1 VNFKKRISTVGVTSL
16 IVLGSISAA
25 SAQSTTTVE
34 LVDDVAQ
41 AGCSVSITA
50 GAAISFEDV
59 EWTGSA
65 YDASSLTPKALTF
78 TVADDRAPGEK
89 APCYVL
95 VHGADL
101 TTGIAPFTNRSI
113 DVSNIL
119 FGAQALSLLDQQIA
133 GSPFNPGPQST
144 TIDIL
149 DAGFVNTLEVGVY
162 TSTITVSAQNDAP

>member
-1 VNFKKRISTVGVTSL
+1 MNLKKRISTIGAASL
-16 IVLGSISAA
+16 IVLGSISAV

-50 GAAISFEDV
+50 GAAIIFEDV

-65 YDASSLTPKALTF
+65 YDASSLSPKALTF
-78 TVADDRAPGEK
+78 TVADDRAPGEQ

-95 VHGADL
+95 VHGANL
-101 TTGIAPFTNRSI
+101 TSGVTPFTNRSI
-113 DVSNIL
+113 GVSNIL
-119 FGAQALSLLDQQIA
+119 FGAQALSLLDQQVT
-133 GSPFNPGPQST
+133 GGPFNPGAQAT

-162 TSTITVSAQNDAP
+162 TSVITVSAQNDAP